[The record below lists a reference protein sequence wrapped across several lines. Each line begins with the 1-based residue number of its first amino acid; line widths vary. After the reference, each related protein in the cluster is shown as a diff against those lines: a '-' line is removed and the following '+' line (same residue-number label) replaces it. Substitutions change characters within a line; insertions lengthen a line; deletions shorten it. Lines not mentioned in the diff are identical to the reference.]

1 MWRVL
6 YLNSLMRPYQG
17 DTSYA
22 ILYLLRV
29 GAVFISLTNN
39 NTLTF
44 CVSKSATKYT
54 AHWLVIP
61 KRGAGPFKGKWT
73 VLGFGWLVELI

>member
-44 CVSKSATKYT
+44 CVAKSAAKYT
-54 AHWLVIP
+54 THWLVIP
-61 KRGAGPFKGKWT
+61 KRGAGHRLRGSGQCS
-73 VLGFGWLVELI
+73 VLVGWLS